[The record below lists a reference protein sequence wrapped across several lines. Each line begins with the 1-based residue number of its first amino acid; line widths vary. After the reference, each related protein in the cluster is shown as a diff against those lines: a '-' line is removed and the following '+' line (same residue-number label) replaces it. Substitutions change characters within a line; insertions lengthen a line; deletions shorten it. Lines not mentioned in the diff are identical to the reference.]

1 MCSLSNIIKSFL
13 IKLYVFVIMFALVFS
28 VSFLINLI
36 NNRPTLIDKGSYI
49 SVGELAVS
57 SNSINSNDNLDTYM
71 NNVVERSKSNEFI
84 GKIETQLKSEME
96 VLNILAELN
105 LSEENKNEIKA
116 LTKGDIKSNLLIEI
130 KEKTTIF
137 IISYSNKTAAVAQA
151 VNRVIIKTVYDTLD
165 NDTDNILSGSID
177 KDGVKLSFHIDS
189 DASLPTALTS
199 SSKIN
204 TNSSINFLKITIIS
218 FAIYFIYVLIIDF
231 AIGFISSKQQARTLV
246 KVDIISEIEMPY
258 LKNRKKKEEM

>member
-13 IKLYVFVIMFALVFS
+13 MKLYVFVIMFALVFS

-96 VLNILAELN
+96 VLNSLAELN
-105 LSEENKNEIKA
+105 LTE
-116 LTKGDIKSNLLIEI
+116 
-130 KEKTTIF
+130 
-137 IISYSNKTAAVAQA
+137 
-151 VNRVIIKTVYDTLD
+151 
-165 NDTDNILSGSID
+165 
-177 KDGVKLSFHIDS
+177 
-189 DASLPTALTS
+189 
-199 SSKIN
+199 
-204 TNSSINFLKITIIS
+204 
-218 FAIYFIYVLIIDF
+218 
-231 AIGFISSKQQARTLV
+231 
-246 KVDIISEIEMPY
+246 
-258 LKNRKKKEEM
+258 